1 MEADYCLT
9 NIKII
14 MKMDKLKAAA
24 FDAVIDNKDELF
36 DGDNK
41 TQLALSAGM
50 VAAEFHDVLGSAVN
64 EVVNLTMKAANKAS
78 DSEEFGE
85 LVMKYIK
92 KNNEITR
99 VLDGAGFLVR
109 FAHDVAEAAAE
120 DMFKDSKEDEPI
132 ARFRNN

>member
-1 MEADYCLT
+1 
-9 NIKII
+9 

-109 FAHDVAEAAAE
+109 FTHDVAEAAAE
-120 DMFKDSKEDEPI
+120 DMFKGGKEDEPI
-132 ARFRNN
+132 ARFSNN

>member
-24 FDAVIDNKDELF
+24 FDAVIENKDELF
-36 DGDNK
+36 ETDNK

-64 EVVNLTMKAANKAS
+64 EVVNLTMKAASKS
-78 DSEEFGE
+78 SGSEEFSE
-85 LVMKYIK
+85 LVLKYIQ
-92 KNNEITR
+92 KNKEITR
-99 VLDGAGFLVR
+99 VLEGAGFLVR
-109 FAHDVAEAAAE
+109 FTHDVAEAAAG
-120 DMFKDSKEDEPI
+120 DMFKDGKEDEPI

>member
-1 MEADYCLT
+1 
-9 NIKII
+9 
-14 MKMDKLKAAA
+14 MDKLKAAA

-109 FAHDVAEAAAE
+109 FTHDVAEAAAE
-120 DMFKDSKEDEPI
+120 DMFKGGKEDEPI
-132 ARFRNN
+132 ARFSNN